1 MAASAERGPEIGLGA
16 LRNRGGLCGY
26 VDRRARSGHVRGSNS
41 ATLESQFV
49 DPSAEYARRRRSAH
63 DPRRTGFARSLPN
76 SQPGDC
82 VVKVP
87 RWGWRALSHCFWQL
101 AWNRSKLRSR

>member
-26 VDRRARSGHVRGSNS
+26 VHRGARSGHVRGCNS
-41 ATLESQFV
+41 ATLEGQFV
-49 DPSAEYARRRRSAH
+49 DASAEFARRRRSAD
-63 DPRRTGFARSLPN
+63 DPRGTGFTRNLPN

-87 RWGWRALSHCFWQL
+87 RWGGRALSRCFWQS
-101 AWNRSKLRSR
+101 AWSRSELRSR

>member
-26 VDRRARSGHVRGSNS
+26 VRRRARSGHVRGSNS
-41 ATLESQFV
+41 AT
-49 DPSAEYARRRRSAH
+49 AEFARRRRSA
-63 DPRRTGFARSLPN
+63 DDLRGTGFTRNLPN
-76 SQPGDC
+76 SQPADC

-87 RWGWRALSHCFWQL
+87 RWGRRALSHCFWQF
-101 AWNRSKLRSR
+101 AWNRSELRSR

>member
-16 LRNRGGLCGY
+16 LRDRGGLCGY
-26 VDRRARSGHVRGSNS
+26 VHRRESSGHVRGSNS

-49 DPSAEYARRRRSAH
+49 GTSAEFARRRRSVD
-63 DPRRTGFARSLPN
+63 DPRGTGFTRNLPN

-87 RWGWRALSHCFWQL
+87 RLGGRALSHCFWQF
-101 AWNRSKLRSR
+101 AWNRSELRSR

>member
-16 LRNRGGLCGY
+16 LRNRGGLAGY
-26 VDRRARSGHVRGSNS
+26 VRRRPRSGRVRGSNS
-41 ATLESQFV
+41 ATLVSQFI
-49 DPSAEYARRRRSAH
+49 DTSAEFARRRRSAD
-63 DPRRTGFARSLPN
+63 DPRGTGFTHNLSN

-87 RWGWRALSHCFWQL
+87 RSGGRAMSHCFWL
-101 AWNRSKLRSR
+101 FAWNRSELRSR

>member
-26 VDRRARSGHVRGSNS
+26 VHRRARSGHVRGSNS
-41 ATLESQFV
+41 ATLETQFV
-49 DPSAEYARRRRSAH
+49 DTSAEFARRRRSAD
-63 DPRRTGFARSLPN
+63 DPRGTGFPRNLPN

-87 RWGWRALSHCFWQL
+87 RWGGRALSHCFWQL
-101 AWNRSKLRSR
+101 AWNRSDLWSR

>member
-1 MAASAERGPEIGLGA
+1 VAASVERGPEIGLGA

-26 VDRRARSGHVRGSNS
+26 VHRRARSRHVRVSNS

-49 DPSAEYARRRRSAH
+49 DTSAEFARRRRSAD
-63 DPRRTGFARSLPN
+63 DPRGTVFTRDLPK
-76 SQPGDC
+76 SQPADC

-87 RWGWRALSHCFWQL
+87 RWGGRALSHC
-101 AWNRSKLRSR
+101 WNRSELRSR

>member
-16 LRNRGGLCGY
+16 LGNRGGLCRY
-26 VDRRARSGHVRGSNS
+26 LHRRARSGDMRGSNS

-49 DPSAEYARRRRSAH
+49 DTSAEFARRRRSAD
-63 DPRRTGFARSLPN
+63 DPGGTGFTRNLPN

-87 RWGWRALSHCFWQL
+87 RWGGRALPLCFWQS
-101 AWNRSKLRSR
+101 AGNRSELRSR